1 MKENI
6 TLKKGKNNGNKE
18 IRSFIL
24 NHNKN
29 YSIKTNYINNLTK
42 PNNLKIINANK
53 ANKREEI
60 LSTIKKTNQYTFFLS
75 SVSPQSKSPYRNEY
89 INLNSYSSKSCS
101 KMGQIFNTPHYLS
114 PDKEGL
120 VAELYHISNDM
131 EIQNKELNDLKNKY
145 NNCINNSLEYKEIIE
160 KILKS
165 DESGNYINSNNSAYD
180 LKYREKSKSENNF
193 NRIRTI
199 IKENDEFLPTKTMY
213 LNLKFCKN
221 NTINNELRLNLIKN
235 NNNIKTKSKLFLKN
249 SINILIKQKAD
260 LNRLLIEKERF
271 LIKIKNNKKNKIFDE
286 YIVLLNEMNIQQEI
300 LLYQVQKLKFAK
312 HEGDNLINIYLIK
325 IKKFIDEINS
335 MNDKIKMNK
344 NDLEIIKK
352 DIESLLKCKEEL
364 KQKKIKLNEN
374 EKQNKDNYKE
384 KQKKE
389 NEIDNLLKEK
399 KKFFEEQEKI
409 ELQIRDLKKKEN
421 KFKKFIEKS
430 NLTIKGIRREND
442 DLTKQILY
450 YEERRNKL
458 LEKADRPRK
467 NRIRMKEMENE
478 IKDLEKNIVN
488 YKVENDEKEANM
500 EETIEKNNQTIE
512 NQETIIN
519 NHDYEVKDLETKI
532 NGLKDELK
540 KLEENNSKIGEILLK
555 IENEYKE
562 IQEHNKQQKEKKEKI
577 KKEKEM
583 QLQNEEMV
591 KNKEKEELYNEY
603 LKNKKEL
610 SEEAEKLMTSNNQM
624 KEENKKLKDSHKEK
638 MELYKLINVKKE
650 QLEKLLNEI
659 KELSAVT

>member
-6 TLKKGKNNGNKE
+6 SLKKGKNNGNKE

-29 YSIKTNYINNLTK
+29 YSIKTNNINNLTK
-42 PNNLKIINANK
+42 ANNLRIINKKK
-53 ANKREEI
+53 ANKREEM

-101 KMGQIFNTPHYLS
+101 KMGQIFNAHHHFMS

-120 VAELYHISNDM
+120 VAELYHINNDM
-131 EIQNKELNDLKNKY
+131 EIQNKELDDLKNKY
-145 NNCINNSLEYKEIIE
+145 NNCINNSLEYISIIE

-165 DESGNYINSNNSAYD
+165 DKSGNYINSNNSAYD
-180 LKYREKSKSENNF
+180 LKYKEKSKSENNF

-213 LNLKFCKN
+213 FNLKFYKN
-221 NTINNELRLNLIKN
+221 NTINNDIHLNLIKN
-235 NNNIKTKSKLFLKN
+235 NNNTKTKSKLFLKN
-249 SINILIKQKAD
+249 SINILKKQKAD

-300 LLYQVQKLKFAK
+300 LLYQIQKLEFTKN
-312 HEGDNLINIYLIK
+312 EGDNLINIYLIK
-325 IKKFIDEINS
+325 IKKFVDEINS
-335 MNDKIKMNK
+335 LNDKIKMNK

-352 DIESLLKCKEEL
+352 DIDSLLKCKEEL
-364 KQKKIKLNEN
+364 KQKKIKLYEN
-374 EKQNKDNYKE
+374 EKQNKDNFKK

-409 ELQIRDLKKKEN
+409 ELQIKDLKKKEN
-421 KFKKFIEKS
+421 KFKKFVERS
-430 NLTIKGIRREND
+430 NLTIKGIRRENE
-442 DLTKQILY
+442 DLTKQIIY

-478 IKDLEKNIVN
+478 IKDLEKIIVN
-488 YKVENDEKEANM
+488 YKVENDEKETNM
-500 EETIEKNNQTIE
+500 EQTIEKNNETIE

-519 NHDYEVKDLETKI
+519 NHVNEVKDLETII

-540 KLEENNSKIGEILLK
+540 KVEENNSKIGEVLLK
-555 IENEYKE
+555 IEGEYKE
-562 IQEHNKQQKEKKEKI
+562 IQEHNKQEKEKKEKI
-577 KKEKEM
+577 K
-583 QLQNEEMV
+583 
-591 KNKEKEELYNEY
+591 KEKEELYNEY

-610 SEEAEKLMTSNNQM
+610 SEEAEKLKTSNNQM

-638 MELYKLINVKKE
+638 MELYKLANAKKA
-650 QLEKLLNEI
+650 QLEKLLEEI